1 MEYRSVSS
9 KMPVTE
15 VSLFKDFCQRKGV
28 TPAALIRELIL
39 REMGVPMPHTV
50 AGRNRIVYERGQDR
64 FSWAV
69 ELDNGVVVEVLG
81 DVSPGFLEELG
92 GMVNDGLDERAAFIG
107 KVRGDSVAVPSGML
121 RGRK

>member
-1 MEYRSVSS
+1 MSA

-50 AGRNRIVYERGQDR
+50 AGRNRIVYKRGQDK

-69 ELDNGVVVEVLG
+69 ELDNGVMVEVLG

-92 GMVNDGLDERAAFIG
+92 SIIAEGLDERAAFIG
-107 KVRGDSVAVPSGML
+107 KEREDSVGVPSGML

>member
-1 MEYRSVSS
+1 MEYRSVSA

-15 VSLFKDFCQRKGV
+15 VSLFKDFCHRKGV

-50 AGRNRIVYERGQDR
+50 AGRNRIVYVRGQDR
-64 FSWAV
+64 FTWAV

-81 DVSPGFLEELG
+81 DVSPEFMEELG
-92 GMVNDGLDERAAFIG
+92 RMVNDRLDERAAFIG
-107 KVRGDSVAVPSGML
+107 KERGDSVGVPSGML
-121 RGRK
+121 R

>member
-1 MEYRSVSS
+1 MEYRSVSA

-15 VSLFKDFCQRKGV
+15 VSLFKDFCHRKGV

-39 REMGVPMPHTV
+39 REMEVPMPHTV

-81 DVSPGFLEELG
+81 DVSPGFMEELR
-92 GMVNDGLDERAAFIG
+92 GMVAKGLDERAAFIG
-107 KVRGDSVAVPSGML
+107 KEREDSVAVPSGML
-121 RGRK
+121 GGRK